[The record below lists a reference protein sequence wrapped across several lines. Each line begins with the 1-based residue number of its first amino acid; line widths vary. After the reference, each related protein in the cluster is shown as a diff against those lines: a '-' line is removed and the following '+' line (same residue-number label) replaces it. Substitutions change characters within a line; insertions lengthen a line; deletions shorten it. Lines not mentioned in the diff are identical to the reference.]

1 MNKKFFPI
9 YLLLFLALSFSSCKE
24 TLVRTGIGFERWK
37 SGLEKKEIKV
47 EPWNWVYLQGGEGK
61 EKILM
66 VHGFGGDKDNWTR
79 FSKWIT
85 PEYTVIAVDLPGF
98 GENDRI
104 AKEDY
109 TISSQVK
116 RLDEFVTKLG
126 WEKFH
131 IVGNSM
137 GGGISGLYAAAYPD
151 KVLSLGLFAPSGVNS
166 PEKSELS
173 KNLEKG
179 KNNLVATNAEEFQEL
194 MKFIFVTPPP
204 PPPPIPSFL
213 ASYFAERAVKNSE
226 FNAYIF
232 KQIRSTGFPLQE
244 NMGKIKAKTFIL
256 WGDTDRVLSVSG
268 ASVLEKGILGSKK
281 VILKDMGHVPMLERP
296 EEVANSYKEFL
307 VK

>member
-1 MNKKFFPI
+1 MNRKFFPI
-9 YLLLFLALSFSSCKE
+9 YIFLIFFGLTYCSE
-24 TLVRTGIGFERWK
+24 TLVKTGIGYERWK
-37 SGLEKKEIKV
+37 SGLEKKQTKI
-47 EPWNWVYLQGGEGK
+47 EPWNWVYLEGGEGS

-79 FSKWIT
+79 FSKWLT
-85 PEYTVIAVDLPGF
+85 PAYTVVAVDLPGF
-98 GENDRI
+98 GENERI
-104 AKEDY
+104 ADQDY
-109 TISSQVK
+109 NIAQQVK
-116 RLDEFVTKLG
+116 RLDEFIVKLG

-137 GGGISGLYAAAYPD
+137 GGAISGVYAATYPQ
-151 KVLSLGLFAPSGVNS
+151 KILSLGLFAPSGVNS

-194 MKFIFVTPPP
+194 MKFIFVI
-204 PPPPIPSFL
+204 PPPIPSFL

-226 FNAYIF
+226 FNKYIF

-244 NMGKIKAKTFIL
+244 NMNKIQAKTLIL

-268 ASVLEKGILGSKK
+268 AQVLEKGIAGSKK

-296 EEVANSYKEFL
+296 EEVANTYKEFL

>member
-1 MNKKFFPI
+1 MNRKFFPI
-9 YLLLFLALSFSSCKE
+9 YLFLILFGLTYCSE
-24 TLVRTGIGFERWK
+24 TLVKTGIGYERWK
-37 SGLEKKEIKV
+37 SGLEKKQTKI
-47 EPWNWVYLQGGEGK
+47 EPWNWVYLEGGEGS

-79 FSKWIT
+79 FSKWLT
-85 PEYTVIAVDLPGF
+85 PTYTVVAVDLPGF

-104 AKEDY
+104 ADQDY
-109 TISSQVK
+109 NVTQQVK
-116 RLDEFVTKLG
+116 RLDEFVRTLG

-131 IVGNSM
+131 IIGNSM
-137 GGGISGLYAAAYPD
+137 GGAISGVYAATYPQ
-151 KVLSLGLFAPSGVNS
+151 KILSLGLFAPSGVNN

-194 MKFIFVTPPP
+194 MKFVFVT
-204 PPPPIPSFL
+204 PPPIPSFL
-213 ASYFAERAVKNSE
+213 ASYFAEKAVKNSE
-226 FNAYIF
+226 FNKYIF
-232 KQIRSTGFPLQE
+232 KQIRSAGYPLQE
-244 NMGKIKAKTFIL
+244 NMNKIQAKTLIL

-268 ASVLEKGILGSKK
+268 AGVLEKGIKGSKK

-296 EEVANSYKEFL
+296 EEVANTYKEFL

>member
-1 MNKKFFPI
+1 MNRKFFPI
-9 YLLLFLALSFSSCKE
+9 YILLIFFGLTYCSE
-24 TLVRTGIGFERWK
+24 TLVKTGIGYERWK
-37 SGLEKKEIKV
+37 SGLQKKQTKL
-47 EPWNWVYLQGGEGK
+47 EPWNWVYLEGGEGS

-79 FSKWIT
+79 FSKWLT
-85 PEYTVIAVDLPGF
+85 PTYTVVAVDLPGF
-98 GENDRI
+98 GENNRI
-104 AKEDY
+104 ADQDY
-109 TISSQVK
+109 NIAQQVK
-116 RLDEFVTKLG
+116 RLDEFVATLG

-137 GGGISGLYAAAYPD
+137 GGAISGVYAATYPQ
-151 KVLSLGLFAPSGVNS
+151 KILSLGLFAPSGVNS

-194 MKFIFVTPPP
+194 MRFIFVTPPP
-204 PPPPIPSFL
+204 IPPFL
-213 ASYFAERAVKNSE
+213 TSYFAERAVKNSE
-226 FNAYIF
+226 FNQYIF

-244 NMGKIKAKTFIL
+244 NMNKIQAKTLVL

-268 ASVLEKGILGSKK
+268 AQVLEKGIKGSKK

-296 EEVANSYKEFL
+296 EEVANTYKEFL
-307 VK
+307 AK